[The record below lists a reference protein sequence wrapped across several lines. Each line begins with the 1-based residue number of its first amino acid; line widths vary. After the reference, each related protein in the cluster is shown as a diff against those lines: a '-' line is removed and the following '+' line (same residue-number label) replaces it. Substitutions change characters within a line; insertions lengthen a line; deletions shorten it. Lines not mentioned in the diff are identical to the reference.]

1 MGIVDRCPSTMDIEE
16 LIAILQYQ
24 EKNGTKVA
32 KTKRANI
39 NRSIKKK
46 EVLNNDTDRNEH
58 INIKS

>member
-32 KTKRANI
+32 KTKRAKI

>member
-1 MGIVDRCPSTMDIEE
+1 MDRCPSTMDIEE

-24 EKNGTKVA
+24 EKSGTKIA
-32 KTKRANI
+32 KTKRAKI

>member
-16 LIAILQYQ
+16 LIAILPYQ

-32 KTKRANI
+32 KTKRAKI

-46 EVLNNDTDRNEH
+46 EVLNNDTNRNEH

>member
-32 KTKRANI
+32 KTKRAKI

-46 EVLNNDTDRNEH
+46 EVLNNDTNRNEH